1 MKDSPFKL
9 ATLSASHNFTAFSC
23 GSPPLDRYIKEQ
35 ANQDIRRRISSCFV
49 AVDANNRVAGYYTL
63 SSASVPLADFP
74 PAVVKKLPRYPSV
87 PSIRLGRL
95 AVDQAFKGLGLG
107 KALLGNATYR
117 AANSEIASFAL
128 IVDAKDES
136 AAAFYKHHEF
146 LVLPG
151 TPSTLFLP
159 LAKFTFNQ
167 SRNDV
172 FNR

>member
-1 MKDSPFKL
+1 MKGFLFQL
-9 ATLSASHNFTAFSC
+9 ATLKASHNYADFSC

-35 ANQDIRRRISSCFV
+35 ATQDIRRRIASCFV

-63 SSASVPLADFP
+63 ASASVPLADFP

-95 AVDQAFKGLGLG
+95 AVDQDFKGLGLG

-136 AAAFYKHHEF
+136 AVAFYRYHDF
-146 LVLPG
+146 LSLPG
-151 TPSTLFLP
+151 MPSTLFLP

-167 SRNDV
+167 SGSNVLDQ
-172 FNR
+172 